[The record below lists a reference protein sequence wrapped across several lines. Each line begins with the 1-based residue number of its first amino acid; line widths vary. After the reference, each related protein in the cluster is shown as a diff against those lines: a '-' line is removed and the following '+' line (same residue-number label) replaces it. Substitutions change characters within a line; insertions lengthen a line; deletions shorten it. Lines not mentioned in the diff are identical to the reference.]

1 MAYHD
6 PYAGGQYPQQY
17 QDAPFNPYEVQQQ
30 QASRGY
36 GEGQGGYEGYNSG
49 YNGGYGYQDQYQD
62 ATQDASGRTKER
74 STFDDDPL
82 PAAMGEKCVASSLPC
97 PPVLTSMAGLRA
109 M

>member
-36 GEGQGGYEGYNSG
+36 GQSGGYGGYDG
-49 YNGGYGYQDQYQD
+49 GGYGYQDPD
-62 ATQDASGRTKER
+62 QDASGRTKER
-74 STFDDDPL
+74 STFDHDDPT
-82 PAAMGEKCVASSLPC
+82 PTPIGEK
-97 PPVLTSMAGLRA
+97 
-109 M
+109 